1 MEVILMEKVENLGDI
16 GELVKVRSGY
26 GRNFLIPKGK
36 AKPATKENI
45 AAFEVIRAELEAKA
59 VEAITA
65 ATARAE
71 KLQTLELTLTHK
83 VGAEGK
89 LFGSVGT
96 ADIADACTEAG
107 VPVERREVL
116 MIEGTT
122 IRTVGVHAVTVRLHS
137 DVEVSLRVMVV
148 GEDMTPEEIA
158 AMAEIEGTDETADA
172 ATETATETATE
183 DAADITDNVVEV
195 FVDEDREAT

>member
-36 AKPATKENI
+36 AKPATKANI

-59 VEAITA
+59 AATMTD
-65 ATARAE
+65 ATARAD
-71 KLQTLELTLTHK
+71 KLKGLELTLVHK
-83 VGAEGK
+83 AGSEGK

-96 ADIADACTEAG
+96 ADIATACTEAG
-107 VPVERREVL
+107 VPVERKEVL
-116 MIEGTT
+116 MVEGTT
-122 IRTVGVHAVTVRLHS
+122 IRTVGVHEVTVRVHTDI
-137 DVEVSLRVMVV
+137 DVPLRVMIV

-158 AMAEIEGTDETADA
+158 AMVEIQGSDEPAAESSDTAVETTAEVAEADA
-172 ATETATETATE
+172 A
-183 DAADITDNVVEV
+183 VEGS
-195 FVDEDREAT
+195 EES